1 MSQKAE
7 DAAENARK
15 IRTQLQTVENA
26 RASRISISRL
36 GALGALV
43 MTAAAVYALPH
54 FNHTRAVISH
64 VALDDKATS
73 PQQSKG
79 TTGPGD
85 DADSGGNA
93 SQLST
98 KRRNR
103 WGSRL
108 P

>member
-26 RASRISISRL
+26 RASRITRAL
-36 GALGALV
+36 GTLGALV

-79 TTGPGD
+79 TTGSGD

-98 KRRNR
+98 KRRNW
-103 WGSRL
+103 WGSK
-108 P
+108 

>member
-26 RASRISISRL
+26 RASRISRL

-73 PQQSKG
+73 QQSKG
-79 TTGPGD
+79 TTGSGD
-85 DADSGGNA
+85 DADSGEKA

>member
-15 IRTQLQTVENA
+15 IRTQLQNVENA
-26 RASRISISRL
+26 RASRISRL
-36 GALGALV
+36 GALGAAL
-43 MTAAAVYALPH
+43 MTGLMVYALPH

-79 TTGPGD
+79 TTGSGD

>member
-26 RASRISISRL
+26 RASRIKGL
-36 GALGALV
+36 GTLGALV

>member
-26 RASRISISRL
+26 RASRITRAL
-36 GALGALV
+36 GTLGALV

-73 PQQSKG
+73 QQSKG
-79 TTGPGD
+79 TTGSGD
-85 DADSGGNA
+85 DADSGEKA

-103 WGSRL
+103 WGSYS
-108 P
+108 

>member
-7 DAAENARK
+7 NAAENARK

-26 RASRISISRL
+26 RASRISRL
-36 GALGALV
+36 GALGAV
-43 MTAAAVYALPH
+43 MTAVAVYALPH

-79 TTGPGD
+79 TTGSGD

>member
-26 RASRISISRL
+26 RASRISRL

-43 MTAAAVYALPH
+43 MTAVAVYALPH

-73 PQQSKG
+73 QQSKG
-79 TTGPGD
+79 TTGSGD
-85 DADSGGNA
+85 DADSGEKA

-103 WGSRL
+103 WGSYS
-108 P
+108 

>member
-26 RASRISISRL
+26 RASRISRL

-43 MTAAAVYALPH
+43 MTAVAVYALPH

-73 PQQSKG
+73 PRSKG
-79 TTGPGD
+79 TAGPGD

>member
-98 KRRNR
+98 KRRNW
-103 WGSRL
+103 WGSRS
-108 P
+108 

>member
-15 IRTQLQTVENA
+15 IRTQLQNVENA
-26 RASRISISRL
+26 RASRISRL
-36 GALGALV
+36 GALGAAL
-43 MTAAAVYALPH
+43 MTGLMVYALPH

-73 PQQSKG
+73 PQRSKG

>member
-26 RASRISISRL
+26 RAIYRI

-73 PQQSKG
+73 PQSKG
-79 TTGPGD
+79 TTGSGD

-98 KRRNR
+98 WRRNW
-103 WGSRL
+103 WGSK
-108 P
+108 

>member
-15 IRTQLQTVENA
+15 IRTQLQNVENA
-26 RASRISISRL
+26 RASRISRL
-36 GALGALV
+36 GALGAAL
-43 MTAAAVYALPH
+43 MTGLMVYALPH

-73 PQQSKG
+73 PRSKG
-79 TTGPGD
+79 TAGPGD

>member
-26 RASRISISRL
+26 RASRITRAL
-36 GALGALV
+36 GTLGALV

-73 PQQSKG
+73 PRSKG
-79 TTGPGD
+79 TAGPGD

-98 KRRNR
+98 KRRNW
-103 WGSRL
+103 WGSR
-108 P
+108 PP

>member
-26 RASRISISRL
+26 RASRISRL

-43 MTAAAVYALPH
+43 MTAVAVYALPH

-73 PQQSKG
+73 QQSKG
-79 TTGPGD
+79 TTGSGD
-85 DADSGGNA
+85 DADSGEKA

>member
-1 MSQKAE
+1 
-7 DAAENARK
+7 
-15 IRTQLQTVENA
+15 VENA
-26 RASRISISRL
+26 RVSRIL

-43 MTAAAVYALPH
+43 MTAAAVYALPY

-98 KRRNR
+98 KRRNW
-103 WGSRL
+103 WGSRS
-108 P
+108 

>member
-15 IRTQLQTVENA
+15 IRTQLQNVENA
-26 RASRISISRL
+26 RASRISRL
-36 GALGALV
+36 GALGAAL
-43 MTAAAVYALPH
+43 MTGLMVYALPH

-79 TTGPGD
+79 TTGSGD
-85 DADSGGNA
+85 DADSGEKA

-103 WGSRL
+103 WGSYS
-108 P
+108 

>member
-26 RASRISISRL
+26 RASRIL

-79 TTGPGD
+79 TTGSGD

>member
-26 RASRISISRL
+26 RASQNLAAL

-79 TTGPGD
+79 TD
-85 DADSGGNA
+85 
-93 SQLST
+93 
-98 KRRNR
+98 
-103 WGSRL
+103 GSRGRCRFGGKCITAVDQAAKL
-108 P
+108 VGQ

>member
-26 RASRISISRL
+26 RASRISR
-36 GALGALV
+36 LGALV
-43 MTAAAVYALPH
+43 MTAVAVYALPH

-73 PQQSKG
+73 PQRSKG

-85 DADSGGNA
+85 DAESGENA

-98 KRRNR
+98 KRRNW
-103 WGSRL
+103 WGSK
-108 P
+108 

>member
-7 DAAENARK
+7 NAAENARK

-26 RASRISISRL
+26 RAPRIL

-43 MTAAAVYALPH
+43 MTAAAVYALPY
-54 FNHTRAVISH
+54 FNHTRAMISH

-73 PQQSKG
+73 PQSKG
-79 TTGPGD
+79 TTGSGD

-98 KRRNR
+98 WRRNW
-103 WGSRL
+103 WGSK
-108 P
+108 